1 MVFFCLLKGRN
12 DLVSILFCLEGDL
25 MSKAD
30 CFAVKG
36 NIIYSETIEKLSWVS
51 GGYLVCENGKV
62 MGVYERLP
70 KEYAEI
76 NVTDYGD
83 RLIIPGLT
91 DLHTHAPQYSFRGLS
106 MDLELI
112 DWLGENT
119 FPEEAKFYDME
130 YAKRAYTIFAND
142 LKRSA
147 TTRAC
152 IFGTIHRE
160 ATNLLMD
167 LLEETG
173 LKCLVGKV
181 NMDRNCPENLKE
193 SGSGAAENT
202 RRWLEEAG
210 SRYKNVRPVITPR
223 FIPTCSDSLMKE
235 LAGLQKE
242 FKVPVQSHLCE
253 NKKEVEWVRE
263 LCKESENY
271 SSVYD
276 SFDLFGKE
284 VPTVMAHCVYMTP
297 EEIMLMKQN
306 QVFVAHCPESNTNLS
321 SGIAPVRTFID
332 EKIPVGLGTDMAG
345 GSSNSILRSMA
356 EAIQVSKLRWRYVDS
371 GLKPL
376 TVEEAF
382 YLGTMGGGAFF
393 GKVGSFLE
401 GYEFDA
407 VIIDDSSLLHPQ
419 PLNLKQRLE
428 RVIYLSDDRNIY
440 DKYVNGKQI
449 GKRLDKDSTFTLLD

>member
-1 MVFFCLLKGRN
+1 MVFFCLFKGRN
-12 DLVSILFCLEGDL
+12 GLVPIMFYLEGDL

-36 NIIYSETIEKLSWVS
+36 NIIYSETIDKLNWVQD
-51 GGYLVCENGKV
+51 GFLVCEKGKV
-62 MGVYERLP
+62 KGVYEHLP
-70 KEYAEI
+70 EEYAKVK
-76 NVTDYGD
+76 VTDYGD
-83 RLIIPGLT
+83 RMIIPGLT

-142 LKRSA
+142 LKKSA

-152 IFGTIHRE
+152 IFGTLHRE

-181 NMDRNCPENLKE
+181 NMDRNCPENLRE
-193 SGSGAAENT
+193 SVSGAAENT
-202 RRWLEEAG
+202 RQWLLEAG
-210 SRYKNVRPVITPR
+210 GRYKNVKPVITPR
-223 FIPTCSDSLMKE
+223 FIPTCSDSLMRE
-235 LAGLQKE
+235 LKILQKE
-242 FKVPVQSHLCE
+242 FRVPVQSHLCE

-276 SFDLFGKE
+276 SFGMFGKE

-345 GSSNSILRSMA
+345 GSSNSILRTMA

-419 PLNLKQRLE
+419 LLNLKQRLE
-428 RVIYLSDDRNIY
+428 RIIYLSDDRNIY
-440 DKYVNGKQI
+440 GKYVRGKQI
-449 GKRLDKDSTFTLLD
+449 WNRLDKPSASTLLD